1 MLSESK
7 EYVYLHAEMF
17 FGCVLSRRTAL
28 WLFVSV
34 YSVLDHQYIE
44 NI

>member
-17 FGCVLSRRTAL
+17 CSCVLSHRTAL
-28 WLFVSV
+28 WMLVSV
-34 YSVLDHQYIE
+34 YSVLDHQYIVY
-44 NI
+44 I